1 MDKKEKLLL
10 AMSMSA
16 IILSGCT
23 TSNTGGGPYRVG
35 QSAQN
40 QGLDTGVSGTG
51 VTHTHNG
58 VAHTHRLPE
67 GGLKHSHNIG
77 TGSTNQ
83 QTCQPCGNRTNTVT
97 TSTNT
102 NTGGNCHMHA
112 GRRHCHALPSTG
124 TNHQHNMGGGTTST
138 SATTSTNTY
147 VNRQPAYVAP
157 VPVPAPTIVNTP
169 PVNSSTYYD
178 YTNTNAAPAAP
189 VAPAAPAVPTSNYYD
204 PAPAS
209 KGAVPHQHN
218 GQYHSHLLP
227 ASGVNHTHN
236 GGTSFGGAYSSSP
249 NASGSSSYYNGGESS
264 SSSSSNSAY
273 SYSEASSGSCDTAS
287 GNYYIVKPKDGVYR
301 IGVNHGVKRDDIIRL
316 NNLQMPDYVITPGQ
330 CLRLR

>member
-1 MDKKEKLLL
+1 MDKKAKLLL
-10 AMSMSA
+10 AMSVST
-16 IILSGCT
+16 IIFSGCT
-23 TSNTGGGPYRVG
+23 PSNTDGGGPYRVG

-40 QGLDTGVSGTG
+40 QGLDAGVSGTG

-97 TSTNT
+97 TNT
-102 NTGGNCHMHA
+102 NTGGNCHTHA
-112 GRRHCHALPSTG
+112 GRRHCHALPTTG
-124 TNHQHNMGGGTTST
+124 TNHQHNTGAGAST
-138 SATTSTNTY
+138 ATTNTY

-157 VPVPAPTIVNTP
+157 SAPAVVNTP
-169 PVNSSTYYD
+169 PVNNSTYYD
-178 YTNTNAAPAAP
+178 YTNTNSAPAP
-189 VAPAAPAVPTSNYYD
+189 NSNYYE
-204 PAPAS
+204 PAPAG
-209 KGAVPHQHN
+209 KGSVPHAHN

-227 ASGVNHTHN
+227 ASGVNHPHS

-249 NASGSSSYYNGGESS
+249 SASGSSSYYNGGSAS
-264 SSSSSNSAY
+264 NGGSSSSSNY
-273 SYSEASSGSCDTAS
+273 SYSEASSGSCNTAG

-316 NNLQMPDYVITPGQ
+316 NNLQMPDYVISPGQ

>member
-10 AMSMSA
+10 AMSVSA

-77 TGSTNQ
+77 TGRTNQ

-97 TSTNT
+97 TNT
-102 NTGGNCHMHA
+102 NTGGNCHTHA
-112 GRRHCHALPSTG
+112 GRRHCHALPTTG
-124 TNHQHNMGGGTTST
+124 TNHQHNTGAGANT
-138 SATTSTNTY
+138 ATTNTY

-157 VPVPAPTIVNTP
+157 TPAVVNTP

-189 VAPAAPAVPTSNYYD
+189 ASNYYD

-209 KGAVPHQHN
+209 KGAVPHPHN
-218 GQYHSHLLP
+218 GTYHSHLLP

-249 NASGSSSYYNGGESS
+249 NTSGSSSYYNGGG
-264 SSSSSNSAY
+264 SSSSSNSAS
-273 SYSEASSGSCDTAS
+273 SYSEASSGSCNTAS
-287 GNYYIVKPKDGVYR
+287 GNYYIVKPKDGVFR
-301 IGVNHGVKRDDIIRL
+301 IGVNNGVKRDDIIRL
-316 NNLQMPDYVITPGQ
+316 NNLQMPDYVISPGQ